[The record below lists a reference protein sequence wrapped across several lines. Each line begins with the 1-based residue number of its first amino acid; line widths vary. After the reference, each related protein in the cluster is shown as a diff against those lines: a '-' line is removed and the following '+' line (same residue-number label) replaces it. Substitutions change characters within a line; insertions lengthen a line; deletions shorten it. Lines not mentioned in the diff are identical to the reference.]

1 MSAEQRTNMKFLVQL
16 GKTPSEALGML
27 QKVYGDD
34 TMSRSRVF
42 VWCKRFKEGREDV
55 EDDPRSGRPS
65 TSRNEANVER
75 VKQMVRGD
83 RRLTVRQIA
92 DELGM
97 NHNSVW
103 KIITEDLG
111 MQKVCAKM
119 VPRRAREEAG
129 VVAGQLVAASPRYC
143 TCSQCPE
150 HQRVL
155 GQEEHRRAGATSLL
169 T

>member
-42 VWCKRFKEGREDV
+42 EWCKRFKEGREDV

-92 DELGM
+92 DE
-97 NHNSVW
+97 
-103 KIITEDLG
+103 
-111 MQKVCAKM
+111 
-119 VPRRAREEAG
+119 
-129 VVAGQLVAASPRYC
+129 VVHEPQ
-143 TCSQCPE
+143 
-150 HQRVL
+150 QRV
-155 GQEEHRRAGATSLL
+155 EDYH
-169 T
+169 